1 MEIRNCRACGRMFS
15 YIEGGSFLC
24 PACQAELEDKFQ
36 VAKKYIRENVGAS
49 IQEVAE
55 AADVSVKQIE
65 KWIREERLAFAD
77 DSPVGIRMIR
87 SGRFCDSCKASMA
100 SNFSDLYEK
109 PKKVEPPVKKEAK
122 ENKMRFL

>member
-1 MEIRNCRACGRMFS
+1 MTVN
-15 YIEGGSFLC
+15 
-24 PACQAELEDKFQ
+24 
-36 VAKKYIRENVGAS
+36 
-49 IQEVAE
+49 
-55 AADVSVKQIE
+55 QIE

-77 DSPVGIRMIR
+77 DSPVGIACEKCGRMIR